1 MKRGK
6 RWNGDYWPSQDNIA
20 TFKNNCK
27 SRTSQV
33 RDFLFYLCY
42 INLMFGR
49 QKQSFVLF
57 FLIVIIVGVFGLG
70 FLFGQEQKVCEV
82 CPPTDV
88 DFSLFWEAWNKLEE
102 KYVDKTKLDTKEM
115 IYGAVAGMVNSL
127 DDLYTIFLKPDDT
140 KRFIEDVKGSF
151 EGVGMEIGFK
161 DGQLRVVAPLEGTPA
176 KEAGLKSGDKI
187 MQVDGEPTM
196 NMSVEEAVNK
206 IRGPKGSEVILTIY
220 REEWDSTK
228 DIKVVRGV
236 IEIPSLKLEFKD
248 DNIAHLHL
256 YHFSEKAAYDF
267 SMAAIDILNSNT
279 QKIVLDL
286 RNNPGGYLEV
296 AQNIAGWF
304 LEKGE
309 VVTIEDFGEGKEQ
322 ILYKA
327 EGNAALLSYPVVVL
341 INEGSASGSEI
352 LAGALRDNRG
362 IQLIGQK
369 SFGKGSVQELAKL
382 SEGSSLKIT
391 IAKWLTPEGDLI
403 TDIGLEPDVN
413 VEAGDEAEED
423 LQLDKAI
430 EILKE
435 LN

>member
-1 MKRGK
+1 MTGK
-6 RWNGDYWPSQDNIA
+6 LR
-20 TFKNNCK
+20 
-27 SRTSQV
+27 
-33 RDFLFYLCY
+33 
-42 INLMFGR
+42 
-49 QKQSFVLF
+49 QSFVLF
-57 FLIVIIVGVFGLG
+57 FLIVIILGVFVFG
-70 FLFGQEQKVCEV
+70 FWFGQEQKVCEV

-102 KYVDKTKLDTKEM
+102 KYVDKNQLDTQEM
-115 IYGAVAGMVNSL
+115 IYGAVTGMVNSL
-127 DDLYTIFLKPDDT
+127 EDPYTIFLKPDDT
-140 KRFIEDVKGSF
+140 KRFIEDVKGTF
-151 EGVGMEIGFK
+151 EGVGMEIDFRN
-161 DGQLRVVAPLEGTPA
+161 DQLQVIAPLEGTPA
-176 KEAGLKSGDKI
+176 KKAGLKSGDRI

-196 NMSVEEAVNK
+196 NMNILEAVNK

-220 REEWDSTK
+220 REEWEETK
-228 DIKVVRGV
+228 DIKIVRGV

-267 SMAAIDILNSNT
+267 AIASVDILNSDT

-296 AQNIAGWF
+296 AQSIAGWF

-327 EGNAALLSYPVVVL
+327 EGNAALLSYPIVVL
-341 INEGSASGSEI
+341 IDEGSASGSEI

-362 IQLIGQK
+362 IQLIGRK

-391 IAKWLTPEGDLI
+391 IAKWLTPKGDLI
-403 TDIGLEPDVN
+403 TNKGLEPDVE
-413 VEAGDEAEED
+413 VEAGEKEEND